1 MKNKLFN
8 YIIKYCLC
16 IQKFIFVKQKRNNQG
31 QDNNNLRSS
40 KKNKSSCIEKSE
52 NK

>member
-1 MKNKLFN
+1 MYTKVYFCKT
-8 YIIKYCLC
+8 K
-16 IQKFIFVKQKRNNQG
+16 KSNQG

-40 KKNKSSCIEKSE
+40 EKNKSSCIEKSE